1 MNKKLFFAF
10 YFSCIIIFFSVI
22 FINLIDS
29 DNKAKGSVSDEKYT
43 FDNVSAAIY
52 TNTKALDTPEV
63 SAQSCALIDAKS
75 GAVLFEK
82 NGSQQLPMASTTK
95 IMTAKVILDNMPLEK
110 TVTVPKEAA
119 YVEGSSIYLQP
130 EEKITVETLLY
141 GLLLES
147 GNDAAH
153 ALAVSCSG
161 SIEEFASLMNK
172 TASEMGLTHTSFA
185 NPHGLTADNHY
196 TTANELAFITAEA
209 MKNEKFKEIVSTK
222 KLLAPSL
229 DGKLTRLFL
238 NHNKLLSLYNGAV
251 GVKTGYTKAAGRC
264 LVSAAERDG
273 DLFIAVTL
281 NDGNDWDDHTRMLD
295 FAFENF
301 DTVEI
306 ADKNTFAMYYAGVKY
321 SCTDSIF
328 LTVSKGSNPDITY
341 SANIGKDSGE
351 VRYFADGMELGKFAV
366 YPE

>member
-22 FINLIDS
+22 FINLLDS
-29 DNKAKGSVSDEKYT
+29 DGSTKGSVYGEKYT

-52 TNTKALDTPEV
+52 TSTESLDTPQV

-75 GAVLFEK
+75 GAVIFEK
-82 NGSQQLPMASTTK
+82 NGSAQLPMASTTK
-95 IMTAKVILDNMPLEK
+95 IMTAKIILDNMPLEK

-119 YVEGSSIYLQP
+119 FVEGSSIYLQP

-161 SIEEFASLMNK
+161 SIEEFAALMNK
-172 TASEMGLTHTSFA
+172 TAQEIGLTHTSFA

-196 TTANELAFITAEA
+196 TTATELAFITAEA

-229 DGKLTRLFL
+229 DGKFTRLFL
-238 NHNKLLSLYNGAV
+238 NHNKLLRLYDGAV

-264 LVSAAERDG
+264 LVSAAEREG

-281 NDGNDWDDHTRMLD
+281 NDGNDWNDHKEMLD

-306 ADKNTFAMYYAGVKY
+306 AHKDTFAIYCEGFKY
-321 SCTDSIF
+321 LVADSIY
-328 LTVSKGSNPDITY
+328 LTVSKGTNPLITY
-341 SANIGKDSGE
+341 SVNIGKDSGE
-351 VRYFADGMELGKFAV
+351 VRYFADGIELGKFMI